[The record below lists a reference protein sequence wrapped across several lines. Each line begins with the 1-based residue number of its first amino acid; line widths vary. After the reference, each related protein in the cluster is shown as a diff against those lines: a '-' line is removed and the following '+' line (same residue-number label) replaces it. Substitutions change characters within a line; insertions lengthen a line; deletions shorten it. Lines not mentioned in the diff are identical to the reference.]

1 MSKRRIE
8 ILCAGYA
15 AMVAFFALRRL
26 MCKDEIQASCGMPYS
41 AFTLAASVRTA
52 FQCELDQSRGDRGL
66 GDHAEICSSKDG
78 AWIAELR
85 MVQGV
90 VELDTKSQFRVL
102 AQSSHDGPFTQ
113 RKIGVQLR
121 RPVENALACVA
132 VPRGAIGA
140 DGRRRAQCR
149 RINPGAKPR
158 FQAAGCGYG
167 GKRPARAEI
176 DGRGRGLAVD
186 RAAIRILRVSGKPL
200 CRMTMP
206 VVNHPFNSLAAAP
219 VSCTGLGNW

>member
-1 MSKRRIE
+1 MKFRRV
-8 ILCAGYA
+8 AGCRIRH
-15 AMVAFFALRRL
+15 LHWRRPL
-26 MCKDEIQASCGMPYS
+26 EQ
-41 AFTLAASVRTA
+41 V

-186 RAAIRILRVSGKPL
+186 RAAIWVPSG
-200 CRMTMP
+200 
-206 VVNHPFNSLAAAP
+206 SAASRFAE
-219 VSCTGLGNW
+219 